1 MSFSLTY
8 QLLRTN
14 KVSAR
19 LLVRIFTH
27 YSPPRLL
34 TSSLCL
40 NVPPNKYSWLNP
52 SKNWDLSTFRRCA
65 INLARSLR
73 HCCCAF
79 SASLPPQVFDELVK
93 TFNAPVIEGYG
104 MTEAAHQMC
113 SNPLPPRA
121 QKPGCVGIAA
131 GPMVR
136 IASESEDHLIDD
148 LGEIVISGPNVTP
161 GYESNPDANA
171 KSFFEAEGHR
181 WFRTGD
187 QGHLDA
193 EGYLWLTGRLKE
205 IINRGGEKISPREVD
220 EVLMDHPAVAQAVT
234 FALPH
239 PKLGEDVAAAVV
251 LRDDADIEVA
261 EIRKFTQERL
271 AAFKVPRK
279 ILILDEIPK
288 GATGK
293 LQRIGLHEKLG
304 LAESA

>member
-1 MSFSLTY
+1 
-8 QLLRTN
+8 
-14 KVSAR
+14 
-19 LLVRIFTH
+19 
-27 YSPPRLL
+27 
-34 TSSLCL
+34 
-40 NVPPNKYSWLNP
+40 
-52 SKNWDLSTFRRCA
+52 
-65 INLARSLR
+65 
-73 HCCCAF
+73 
-79 SASLPPQVFDELVK
+79 LVK

-136 IASESEDHLIDD
+136 IASESEDHLIED

-251 LRDDADIEVA
+251 LRDNADIEAA